1 MLGCQLRH
9 VPCAARLY
17 LPPAIPATSSLK
29 IDHCSVIIYTCHIM
43 SDPLIG
49 KTLGSFEILEAIGQ
63 GGMALVY
70 KARQP
75 AMNRIVALK
84 VLSTPMTVNPAF
96 LARFKQEAQMIAS
109 LEHTHI
115 LPVYDMGEQDGWVF
129 IAMRYMSHGTLT
141 ARIAQGPIPLKDV
154 SQWIEQIGSALDY
167 AHQRGVI
174 HRDVKP
180 SNVLLDA
187 QGNAFLA
194 DFGIAKWSEGSISL
208 TGSSV
213 IGTPQYMSPEQ
224 GQGLKIDGRSDEYS
238 LAIMA
243 YEMLIGRPPF
253 EADTPLAIV
262 LKHITEPLTPPI
274 AINPRVP
281 QAVSDVI
288 SKALNKDPNDRYPTT
303 AAFAQALST
312 VIAAGPIGGTLPLP
326 SAAPTEE
333 VHLTKH
339 EPAKAPRRLRPIGI
353 IAALVVLLTIGI

>member
-1 MLGCQLRH
+1 
-9 VPCAARLY
+9 
-17 LPPAIPATSSLK
+17 
-29 IDHCSVIIYTCHIM
+29 M

-49 KTLGSFEILEAIGQ
+49 KTLGQFEILEAIGQ
-63 GGMALVY
+63 GGMAMVY

-84 VLSTPMTVNPAF
+84 VLSTPMAVNPAF

-109 LEHTHI
+109 LEHAHI
-115 LPVYDMGEQDGWVF
+115 LPVYDMGEQEGWVF

-141 ARIAQGPIPLKDV
+141 SRIAQGPIPLKDV
-154 SQWIEQIGSALDY
+154 SKWIEQIGSALDY

-208 TGSSV
+208 TGSGV

-238 LAIMA
+238 LAVMA
-243 YEMLIGRPPF
+243 YEMIIGRPPF
-253 EADTPLAIV
+253 DAETPLAIV

-274 AINPRVP
+274 SINPRVP

-288 SKALNKDPNDRYPTT
+288 SKALSKDPDDRYPTT
-303 AAFAQALST
+303 AAFAQALSA
-312 VIAAGPIGGTLPLP
+312 VIAAGAIGGTLPLP
-326 SAAPTEE
+326 SAAPTEA
-333 VHLTKH
+333 VHVTH
-339 EPAKAPRRLRPIGI
+339 TRAC
-353 IAALVVLLTIGI
+353 